1 MKRTPFLVTCVVV
14 PSLIGGGIYL
24 EHRRRAAVEVPIPVA
39 DGRIDVELDQAPPQK
54 RTGAPISLTASDG
67 SGLKLVSIRAEAQVE
82 GPLAFTELHLVFEN
96 PESRVRE
103 GTFTIDLPASAEV
116 SRFAMKIGST
126 WQEGEFVEK
135 QAARVAYEDFLH
147 RKQDPALLEQGP
159 GNTFSARVFPIPAR
173 GRKELILTYSE
184 ILPAS
189 AAYRL
194 PLQGLPEIGALNVR
208 VHTPRGQA
216 RTHELVRKNFSPAD
230 DYVIADKGVVEGLS
244 AGDLRVVT
252 VRPTAG
258 AGAAE
263 EPIGPTVVLVD
274 TSASRSAGFA
284 EQAEMVAQTLENMG
298 DVPVH
303 VIAFDQ
309 TSAPIYT
316 GSAKGFRAGG
326 LEKLRDR
333 KPLGASS
340 LEAGLAAVEGIDKGF
355 GAKRLLLVTDGVVT
369 YGESDGRKLASK
381 LEALRSRGLERTDII
396 AAGGIREKERLDAL
410 VAGPLPK
417 AGILVDAAEGG
428 KRIAKRLSKPVLAN
442 AEVNV
447 AGAVWVYPKKA
458 IGLQPGDALVVY
470 AQLPKNVEGTRVTVG
485 AQTFEPKLAEAPMEL
500 VERAWAKAKIADLA
514 AHSEDAA
521 DAKAQAIELSKRYRV
536 LSPYTS
542 LLVLESDSD
551 YARFHIDREAN
562 ANVLG
567 FQNGALVRLDAKNR
581 WQNTTEDDAEE
592 RASDKKAP
600 ETKSK
605 GFFEW
610 GSKNEEKS
618 VAKEAFAG
626 GDDDSPAAPA
636 APAAAAPPPSPQP
649 DRAPGA
655 GGNMFGNEV
664 GDGVGT
670 GGLGLSGAGEGG
682 GGRGEG
688 IGLGGTQTLG
698 HGAGTGTGQGY
709 GNGAGRAPRPMVPPP
724 AARQEAEP
732 AELGMLGGISTQ
744 QQLPAAAATA
754 TAPRARA
761 EAREP
766 LGAVRARRSNAPC
779 RAGDPM
785 CEDDNGDS
793 TPLRGAP
800 EKATPEMSF
809 EGKYLAVRTA
819 LAQNDAIGARRKAE
833 AWIEAQPGEV
843 LAYIALGDAAEAQGD
858 CETAARAYGS
868 IIDLFSFRADLRRFA
883 GERLD
888 RLGVSCKEAKASKE
902 RDPVAD
908 ARLLALDNFRAARD
922 DRPDHPA
929 SHRLYAMALVRAGKL
944 PEAFETLEKG
954 LGRSYPSGRFR
965 GVERILKEDIG
976 LVAAAWK
983 AKDPVREKEINQ
995 RMAAV
1000 NGTPETG
1007 PSTRFVLV
1015 WETDAN
1021 DVDFHIYDGK
1031 GYHAYYGNPELGS
1044 GGKLYADVTTGYGPE
1059 CFTVRG
1065 EATKLA
1071 YPYTLQAHYFSRGP
1085 MGYGMGKLEII
1096 EHDGKGKLTFRERPF
1111 VIQKD
1116 HAFVD
1121 LGTFDQKSAD

>member
-24 EHRRRAAVEVPIPVA
+24 EHRRRAAAEVPIPVA
-39 DGRIDVELDQAPPQK
+39 DGRVDVELDQAPPQK

-67 SGLKLVSIRAEAQVE
+67 SGLKLVAIRAEAQVE

-159 GNTFSARVFPIPAR
+159 GNTFSARVFPIPPR

-194 PLQGLPEIGALNVR
+194 PLQGLPEIGSLNVR

-244 AGDLRVVT
+244 AADLRVVT

-263 EPIGPTVVLVD
+263 EAIGPTVVLVD

-298 DVPVH
+298 DVPVQ
-303 VIAFDQ
+303 VLAFDQ
-309 TSAPIYT
+309 TSAPIYS

-381 LEALRSRGLERTDII
+381 LEALRSRGLERADVI

-428 KRIAKRLSKPVLAN
+428 KRIAKRLAKPVLAN
-442 AEVNV
+442 AEIDV
-447 AGAVWVYPKKA
+447 AGAIWVYPKKA
-458 IGLQPGDALVVY
+458 IGLQPGDPLVVY
-470 AQLPKNVEGTRVTVG
+470 AQLPKNVSGTKVTVG
-485 AQTFEPKLAEAPMEL
+485 TQTFEPKLAEAPMEL

-581 WQNTTEDDAEE
+581 WQDRGLEEDAEDPTG
-592 RASDKKAP
+592 ASDKKS
-600 ETKSK
+600 EERSKSK
-605 GFFEW
+605 GFF
-610 GSKNEEKS
+610 GLGASKDEEGT
-618 VAKEAFAG
+618 VAKEAFAAAPA
-626 GDDDSPAAPA
+626 DEAPAPAAAPA
-636 APAAAAPPPSPQP
+636 APAT
-649 DRAPGA
+649 RAPGA
-655 GGNMFGNEV
+655 SGNMVGGAA
-664 GDGVGT
+664 GDGFGA
-670 GGLGLSGAGEGG
+670 GGLGLSGSGEGG

-688 IGLGGTQTLG
+688 IGLGGAQTLG
-698 HGAGTGTGQGY
+698 HGAGTGTGQGF
-709 GNGAGRAPRPMVPPP
+709 GSGAGRAPRPMAPPP
-724 AARQEAEP
+724 AARREAEP
-732 AELGMLGGISTQ
+732 ATTGAPSETDRRAV
-744 QQLPAAAATA
+744 AAALATS
-754 TAPRARA
+754 TAAASVRVPR
-761 EAREP
+761 P
-766 LGAVRARRSNAPC
+766 HGSNSPCAV
-779 RAGDPM
+779 GDPM
-785 CEDDNGDS
+785 CDDDRS
-793 TPLRGAP
+793 APLRGAP
-800 EKATPEMSF
+800 EKATLDMSF
-809 EGKYLAVRTA
+809 EGKYLAIRTA
-819 LAQNDAIGARRKAE
+819 LAENDTIGARRKAE
-833 AWIEAQPGEV
+833 AWIDAQPGEV
-843 LAYIALGDAAEAQGD
+843 LAYIALGDATEAQGD

-888 RLGVSCKEAKASKE
+888 RLGVSCKETKAPK
-902 RDPVAD
+902 DHDTVAD

-954 LGRSYPSGRFR
+954 LGRTYPSGRFR

-976 LVAAAWK
+976 LVAAAWR

-1044 GGKLYADVTTGYGPE
+1044 GGRLYADVTTGYGPE

-1065 EATKLA
+1065 DASKLA

-1116 HAFVD
+1116 HAFVN
-1121 LGTFDQKSAD
+1121 LGTFDAKSSD

>member
-14 PSLIGGGIYL
+14 PSLIGGGLYL
-24 EHRRRAAVEVPIPVA
+24 EHRRRAAADVPIPVA

-159 GNTFSARVFPIPAR
+159 GNTFSARVFPIPPR

-194 PLQGLPEIGALNVR
+194 PLQGLPEIGSLNVR

-244 AGDLRVVT
+244 AADLRVVT

-355 GAKRLLLVTDGVVT
+355 GTKRLLLVTDGVVT

-381 LEALRSRGLERTDII
+381 LEALRSRGLERADII

-442 AEVNV
+442 AEIDV
-447 AGAVWVYPKKA
+447 AGAIWVYPKKA
-458 IGLQPGDALVVY
+458 IGLQPGDPLVVY
-470 AQLPKNVEGTRVTVG
+470 AQLPKNVSGTKVTVG
-485 AQTFEPKLAEAPMEL
+485 TQTFEPKLAEAPMEL

-581 WQNTTEDDAEE
+581 WENRNEDDVEE
-592 RASDKKAP
+592 RDSDKKAP
-600 ETKSK
+600 ESKSK
-605 GFFEW
+605 GFF
-610 GSKNEEKS
+610 GLGASKGEEKS

-626 GDDDSPAAPA
+626 ADEEAPAAAAPA
-636 APAAAAPPPSPQP
+636 APAPAPPAN
-649 DRAPGA
+649 RAQA
-655 GGNMFGNEV
+655 ASGNMFGNEV
-664 GDGVGT
+664 GDGVGA

-688 IGLGGTQTLG
+688 IGLGGPQTLG
-698 HGAGTGTGQGY
+698 HGAGAGTGQGY
-709 GNGAGRAPRPMVPPP
+709 GSGAGRGTPAPRPGSAPVGNAPREPEP
-724 AARQEAEP
+724 AAP
-732 AELGMLGGISTQ
+732 ADRGPMAAPLGTTTAGIA
-744 QQLPAAAATA
+744 PV
-754 TAPRARA
+754 APRIQR
-761 EAREP
+761 P
-766 LGAVRARRSNAPC
+766 DVRARIDSVIAPDE
-779 RAGDPM
+779 GDR
-785 CEDDNGDS
+785 

-843 LAYIALGDAAEAQGD
+843 LAYIALGDATEAQGD

-954 LGRSYPSGRFR
+954 LGRTYPSGRFR

-1000 NGTPETG
+1000 SGTPETG

-1031 GYHAYYGNPELGS
+1031 GYHAYYGNPDLGS

-1065 EATKLA
+1065 EASKLA